1 MGHANALELLA
12 IPAGLE
18 PATPCLE
25 DRWKRGNVMKPLDT
39 GFTALQQVAELAN
52 SRCKTS
58 PPPRQARKKPP
69 VFSGNIE
76 MRERAVELARTGTM
90 TVQQIS
96 ERVGLGVNWL
106 REVLRDAGVAAPRRA
121 RATYDRGIWP
131 ADVDDQLRALAAQGL
146 TAFEI
151 GWKLGRTRNA
161 VLGRAHRLKI
171 QVGKPRGAKAKAPR
185 QRSERGKRETRPA
198 IFTRRQMVPG
208 VWTYS
213 TKLGSSLTP
222 EPLPVEEE
230 WKGPVVA
237 LADLERTQCHFPVG
251 DPAAPGFGY
260 CGCPD
265 TVERGEGRTRY
276 CRPHYR
282 KMYQPRTR

>member
-1 MGHANALELLA
+1 
-12 IPAGLE
+12 
-18 PATPCLE
+18 
-25 DRWKRGNVMKPLDT
+25 MKPLDT

-52 SRCKTS
+52 SRCKRRQ
-58 PPPRQARKKPP
+58 PPRQARRKPP
-69 VFSGNIE
+69 GFSGNIE
-76 MRERAVELARTGTM
+76 MRERAVELARTGAL

-106 REVLRDAGVAAPRRA
+106 RDVLREAGVAVPRAA
-121 RATYDRGIWP
+121 RRPCDRGVWP
-131 ADVDDQLRALAAQGL
+131 ADVDDQLRALAAEGL
-146 TAFEI
+146 TASEI
-151 GWKLGRTRNA
+151 GLKLRRTRNA

-171 QVGKPRGAKAKAPR
+171 QVGKPRVAKEKSPR

-213 TKLGSSLTP
+213 TKLGSRLAP
-222 EPLPVEEE
+222 EALPAEEE

-237 LADLERTQCHFPVG
+237 LADLERSQCHFPIG

-265 TVERGEGRTRY
+265 TIERGDGRTRY
-276 CRPHYR
+276 CRAHYR
-282 KMYQPRTR
+282 KMYKPRTR